1 MAARTYGA
9 CHIEAGKIDLWP
21 NEARVRIAAPRDAAT
36 GMATGRHQ
44 IQGISAWVNASDESR
59 ITQDVLM
66 EVWKS
71 MFANEMLN
79 KVSITWF
86 ANEAKGANVLA
97 NLEFQGSVT
106 GFEFFNPG
114 NPTSD
119 ITDGPAKG
127 GMSISDHRADAMMMS
142 NIMVVQFAATTT
154 DKGYGALKFTK

>member
-119 ITDGPAKG
+119 ITDGPAKR
-127 GMSISDHRADAMMMS
+127 GMSISDHRADSMMMS

>member
-21 NEARVRIAAPRDAAT
+21 NEARVRIASPRDAAT
-36 GMATGRHQ
+36 GMAAGRHQ

-66 EVWKS
+66 EIWKS
-71 MFANEMLN
+71 MFANEMLD
-79 KVSITWF
+79 KVSITWY

-97 NLEFQGSVT
+97 NLEFHGSVN

-114 NPTSD
+114 SPTAD

-127 GMSISDHRADAMMMS
+127 GMSILDHRPDVAPLS

>member
-119 ITDGPAKG
+119 ITDGSAKG

>member
-21 NEARVRIAAPRDAAT
+21 NEARVRILSPRDQAT
-36 GMATGRHQ
+36 GQATGRHQ

-71 MFANEMLN
+71 MFANEMLA

-86 ANEAKGANVLA
+86 TNEAKGANVLA

-114 NPTSD
+114 TPNSD

-127 GMSISDHRADAMMMS
+127 GMSIADHKPEAMLMS
-142 NIMVVQFAATTT
+142 NIMVVQFVATTT

>member
-21 NEARVRIAAPRDAAT
+21 NEARVRIASPRDAAT
-36 GMATGRHQ
+36 GLATGRHQ

-71 MFANEMLN
+71 MFANELLA
-79 KVSITWF
+79 KISITWF
-86 ANEAKGANVLA
+86 TNEAKGANVLA

-106 GFEFFNPG
+106 AFEFFNPG
-114 NPTSD
+114 SPTSD
-119 ITDGPAKG
+119 LTDSSGKG
-127 GMSISDHRADAMMMS
+127 GMSIADHRAEAMLMS
-142 NIMVVQFAATTT
+142 NIMLVTFAATTT
-154 DKGYGALKFTK
+154 DKGSGALKFTK